1 MKIGRVKDVTLNKT
15 PKIQLEVE
23 ECTGVFRCDNLAN
36 GSVSIKKANILY
48 MHDTC
53 ESKVNIG
60 ECNCLII
67 LKVLLSI
74 KASYPQIHTT
84 LSPALNISI
93 YLMDNTWH

>member
-1 MKIGRVKDVTLNKT
+1 MKIGRVRDVTLNKT

-74 KASYPQIHTT
+74 RSLCPLDHESTMTPPQ
-84 LSPALNISI
+84 LSINLNI
-93 YLMDNTWH
+93 